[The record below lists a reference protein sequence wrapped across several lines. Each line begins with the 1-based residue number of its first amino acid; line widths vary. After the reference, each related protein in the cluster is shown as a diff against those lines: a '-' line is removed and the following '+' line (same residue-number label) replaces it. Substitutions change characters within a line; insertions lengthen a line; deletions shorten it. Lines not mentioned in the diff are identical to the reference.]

1 MLVQRRNQA
10 EGCQVYHHKN
20 TSEPETDALE
30 LNTVAATADAA
41 NRFNDTAPTSSVFT
55 VESHSTTNNTDDTYV
70 AWLWTEKQGYSRFGS
85 FVGNGNANGPFCYTG
100 FSPSYV
106 MIKKTS
112 ATENW
117 SIYDT
122 KRNLNGT
129 TNTLPLNADNTG
141 VEADNTGKNLDILSN
156 GFKILTANG
165 ELNTDDGTYIYIA
178 FAEAPLVN
186 SNGIPATAR

>member
-1 MLVQRRNQA
+1 M
-10 EGCQVYHHKN
+10 
-20 TSEPETDALE
+20 
-30 LNTVAATADAA
+30 
-41 NRFNDTAPTSSVFT
+41 
-55 VESHSTTNNTDDTYV
+55 
-70 AWLWTEKQGYSRFGS
+70 
-85 FVGNGNANGPFCYTG
+85 GNGNANGPFCYTG